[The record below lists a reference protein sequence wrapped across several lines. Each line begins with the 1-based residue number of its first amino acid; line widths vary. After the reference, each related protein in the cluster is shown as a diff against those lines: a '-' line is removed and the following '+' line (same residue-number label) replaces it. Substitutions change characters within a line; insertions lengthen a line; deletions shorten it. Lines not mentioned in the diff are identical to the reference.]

1 MKIAVAADLHLRGDR
16 PLCRTDSDWIDTQ
29 RNDLRSL
36 FKAAEGC
43 DELWIVG
50 DVFHTPRVSTE
61 CVNMALR
68 EFIDA
73 RTYYD
78 YTIHILAGNHDLPE
92 HNYDNLDRCSLG
104 VMLKVFPE
112 LNSDK
117 YTLDWSDEGAPSV
130 SAHPFGH
137 DDMEEADR
145 SDVWATHQ
153 LTFPDDSARPFPD
166 LGRTAQE
173 LLDMA
178 PHCRVVM
185 TGDYHRGYVH
195 HGADGRIVVTPGCM
209 NVQVADMADYEPRIY
224 VVDTETTA
232 VEERRLGT
240 NREGTVRTDYLD
252 EEKARS
258 EAIEAAANIT
268 MDAGAVKLDFRGNL
282 ETLAERAG
290 DACKGVIRKVLDAIN
305 GDRQ

>member
-36 FKAAEGC
+36 FKASDDC

-50 DVFHTPRVSTE
+50 DVFHIPRVSTE
-61 CVNMALR
+61 CLAMAMA
-68 EFIDA
+68 EFMLASEHIK
-73 RTYYD
+73 
-78 YTIHILAGNHDLPE
+78 ICILAGNHDLPE
-92 HNYDNLDRCSLG
+92 HNYANLDRCSLG
-104 VMLKVFPE
+104 VMLKVFNE
-112 LNSDK
+112 LNSG
-117 YTLDWSDEGAPSV
+117 LGVSL

-137 DDMEEADR
+137 DDLEEANK
-145 SDVWATHQ
+145 SGIWATHQ

-178 PHCRVVM
+178 PNCRLIV
-185 TGDYHRGYVH
+185 TGDYHHGYVY

-224 VVDTETTA
+224 VVDTETMA
-232 VEERRLGT
+232 VEERKLGT

-282 ETLAERAG
+282 ETLAEKAG
-290 DACKGVIRKVLDAIN
+290 DACKGVVRKVLDTIN